1 MAYLFILSFLKTKY
15 FSSSV
20 FDPELELPSL
30 GAEKYSVTVSGFGSG
45 STMAQ
50 NAGIIYSEKI

>member
-1 MAYLFILSFLKTKY
+1 MSFLKTKY

-20 FDPELELPSL
+20 FDPQLELPSL
-30 GAEKYSVTVSGFGSG
+30 GADKYTVTVSGFGSG

-50 NAGIIYSEKI
+50 TAGIIFSEEI